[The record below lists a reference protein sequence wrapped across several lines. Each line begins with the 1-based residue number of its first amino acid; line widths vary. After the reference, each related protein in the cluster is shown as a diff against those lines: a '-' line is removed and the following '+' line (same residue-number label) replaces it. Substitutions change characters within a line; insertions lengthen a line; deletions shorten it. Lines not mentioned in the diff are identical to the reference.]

1 MFKQF
6 HKHSLIFC
14 LLLLTQMLVV
24 TVSKAQDTDQNP
36 VPVPINEEYSLIPA
50 TAARVGTP
58 PSPATPL
65 DGAAAPTVGSSVVDD
80 VVDINTRRDA
90 GSQLIA
96 GLQTSAISELTI
108 DATRLFPAEMTTLAL
123 SQDPTPDDPFDN
135 LNDGTTFFM
144 TVFVPSEAVRFVAE
158 VAETTALDVQ
168 VFVGQGLVP
177 NAESLVC
184 DGGAADYCN
193 VQSPNKGDWWVLVQ
207 NRSET
212 AVSPDSV
219 TLAHAAVTQNAPW
232 CSHLQDCLEDFL
244 ACLGDGSF
252 DECWQ
257 ALLDCLRKGMNAVDL
272 AELEACLLDGGDD
285 DCFEAWEDC
294 FPGWLDSNAALLD
307 AALNDDHDD
316 DDDDCDDGD
325 GAHRYDNH
333 HDDDHFTHHERC
345 HWSMPLPQNMWV
357 EGPAAAAEM
366 EPFDLRVFW
375 DEPAITAGDIWYGAF
390 DIGSNPA
397 HSGDI
402 GTIYVDLNRF
412 DDDVVKQV
420 SAATAVSG
428 DILTYTIAIQPNV
441 TPEDPTYTIT
451 DTIPAGMTYVP
462 GSASATG
469 GAVNVTGDVL
479 TWTGPTSVPGF
490 TYHVDTSVTNPAC
503 AAPAAGADGVADGYL
518 DLAAFGYAPDPIIF
532 GDSVWYQAP
541 FTGGEFYLFGL
552 PQGNL
557 LNFTDDGFA
566 FLSGSGPGATPQIH
580 QPIPDSNDPNNLLA
594 AMWRDME
601 IVYDGT
607 RGVTVVALVDANL
620 GREVAGIVEFDGLQ
634 DRTIPGST
642 ATYSFEVVAYFD
654 VDPSR
659 YEYIFAYNNLSDS
672 VTTGT
677 IGLENAAGTQGV
689 QFGYNDLVLTDG
701 MAICFDQ
708 VGDGGTAVE
717 ISYQVQVNE
726 NAFGIITNEA
736 IHNTDNP
743 GSKEAVASVDVSV
756 KGKKLYLSDSSGGLA
771 GSVAYADE
779 DIVRYDLDSGD
790 WSLYLDGSD
799 VGLKGTD
806 IDALHMLDDGSVLL
820 SLAYRLKIPGFG
832 KVDDSDIIRFVPTS
846 VGEDSAGSF
855 EMYFDGSDYGLNRSS
870 EDVDAIGFASDGR
883 LVISTNGSFKVP
895 RANASSMWCWDG
907 LDAAANHFGHCD
919 RLWGK
924 GEDFIV
930 LDQDGS
936 GWDMYFDGS
945 DVLGNRIDLGDTWI
959 NPITGDIY
967 LSSRDD
973 FTLDTLDVSTQD
985 IFVCRPQ
992 SLGSDTQCAFSDEL
1006 FFDGNNNGFE
1016 GTRINGFAIAN

>member
-14 LLLLTQMLVV
+14 LLLLMQMLAV

-36 VPVPINEEYSLIPA
+36 IPVPINEEYSLLQA
-50 TAARVGTP
+50 TAARMGTP
-58 PSPATPL
+58 PSPANHL
-65 DGAAAPTVGSSVVDD
+65 DGAADTTAAPSAAIGD
-80 VVDINTRRDA
+80 VIDISTRRDA

-108 DATRLFPAEMTTLAL
+108 DETRLFLAEMTTLTL
-123 SQDPTPDDPFDN
+123 SQDPTRDDPFDN

-168 VFVGQGLVP
+168 IFVGQGLIP
-177 NAESLVC
+177 STESLVC

-193 VQSPNKGDWWVLVQ
+193 VQSPDEGDWWVLVQ

-219 TLAHAAVTQNAPW
+219 TLAHAAVTQDAPW
-232 CSHLQDCLEDFL
+232 CSQLQDCLEDFL
-244 ACLGDGSF
+244 VCLDDGSF
-252 DECWQ
+252 GECWQ
-257 ALLDCLRKGMNAVDL
+257 ALLECLLEGMDPAVQ
-272 AELEACLLDGGDD
+272 AELEACLLNGGGV

-294 FPGWLDSNAALLD
+294 FPGWLDSNTALLD

-316 DDDDCDDGD
+316 DDDCDDGD
-325 GAHRYDNH
+325 GAHQYDNH

-345 HWSMPLPQNMWV
+345 HWSTPLPQNMWV
-357 EGPAAAAEM
+357 EGPAVVAEM

-397 HSGDI
+397 HPGDI

-420 SAATAVSG
+420 NAATAVSG

-451 DTIPAGMTYVP
+451 DIIPAGMTYVP

-469 GAVNVTGDVL
+469 GTVNVIGDVL

-490 TYHVDTSVTNPAC
+490 TYNVDTSATNPAC
-503 AAPAAGADGVADGYL
+503 SAPAAGADGVADGYL

-541 FTGGEFYLFGL
+541 FTGGEFYLFGS

-580 QPIPDSNDPNNLLA
+580 QPIPDVNDPNNLLA

-607 RGVTVVALVDANL
+607 RGVSVVALVDANL
-620 GREVAGIVEFDGLQ
+620 GREVAGIIEFDGMQ

-717 ISYQVQVNE
+717 ISYQVQVDE
-726 NAFGIITNEA
+726 DAFGIIINEA

-756 KGKKLYLSDSSGGLA
+756 NGKKLYLSDSSDGLA
-771 GSVAYADE
+771 GGVAYADE
-779 DIVRYDLDSGD
+779 DIVRYDLDSGA
-790 WSLYLDGSD
+790 WSLFLDGSD

-806 IDALHMLDDGSVLL
+806 IDALHMMDDGSVLL
-820 SLAYRLKIPGFG
+820 SLAHRLKIPGLG
-832 KVDDSDIIRFVPTS
+832 KVDDSDIIRFIPTS

-883 LVISTNGSFKVP
+883 LVISTRGSFKVP
-895 RANASSMWCWDG
+895 QANASSLWCWDG
-907 LDAAANHFGHCD
+907 LDATANHFGHCD
-919 RLWGK
+919 RLWGR

-930 LDQDGS
+930 FDQDGS

-945 DVLGNRIDLGDTWI
+945 DVLDHRVDWGDTWI

-973 FTLDTLDVSTQD
+973 FTLGALSVSAQD

-1006 FFDGNNNGFE
+1006 FFDGSNNGFE
-1016 GTRINGFAIAN
+1016 GTRIDGFAIAN